1 MEKTLFS
8 NSWYRVADLKP
19 FVRRHTEIHRHA
31 YRGKVW
37 YVLQDHANG
46 RFHRFSE
53 ESYLLIGLMDG
64 KRSLQEI
71 WEAACEKLADDM
83 PTQDEVI
90 ALLSQLNTADLLQS
104 DIAPDMVS
112 LNQRSRKDRKAKLM
126 NRIRSP
132 LALRI
137 PLLDPDRFLEKTKKI
152 TSPFFT
158 IPALMVWAAVV
169 LTASVLAFVHWDE
182 LTMNL
187 ADRVLSLE
195 NIFLFW
201 LIYPVIKA
209 VHEFGHAYAVKK
221 WGGEVH
227 EMGIIFLVFMPI
239 PYVDASAASAFREK
253 HKRIAVGAA
262 GIAIE
267 LFIASLAM
275 FLWLNVEVGAVRAA
289 AYNVMLVAGVSTLLF
304 NGNPLLKFDSYY
316 VLSDFLEIPNLGTR
330 ANRYIGYLAKRY
342 LAGSDNAEFHLSDPG
357 EARWLV
363 FYGVASFIY
372 RIFITLQIALFVA
385 GGFFFIGVLIA
396 IWAMIGL
403 LVVPFI
409 RVARFVIRDRSLYK
423 KRGRI
428 LAIGMA
434 AAALIILIVAVIPF
448 PRYTV
453 VEGIIWPAA
462 QARLH
467 AAADGTIKEVVAR
480 PGAMVKA
487 GDILIQCENKDL
499 ISRVELLQAELRG
512 SQARIRWA
520 RVNDRTRERIALE
533 ESNRI
538 GRQLSEAREQVA
550 LLTIRSPIA
559 GEFIMPRADDLP
571 GRYLKRGEPIGHVV
585 DYSMTTV
592 RVVVQLSDVDQVRT
606 NVRSVKA
613 RPAENLSLIIPA
625 ELIREIPAASSDL
638 PSLALSLKGGGAIA
652 LDPREAEKPKSF
664 ENLFQF
670 DVRLLGPNTEKVG
683 ERIYVRFEHNPETLL
698 RRWYR
703 KLLNIFLKRFNI

>member
-8 NSWYRVADLKP
+8 NSWYRVADLRP

-37 YVLQDHANG
+37 YILQDHANG

-90 ALLSQLNTADLLQS
+90 ALLSQLNKADLLQS
-104 DIAPDMVS
+104 DISPDMAS
-112 LNQRSRKDRKAKLM
+112 LNQRSRKDRKTKLM

-132 LALRI
+132 LALRV
-137 PLLDPDRFLEKTKKI
+137 PLLDPDRFLEKTKSI
-152 TSPFFT
+152 TAPFFT
-158 IPALMVWAAVV
+158 LPALIIWLTVV

-182 LTMNL
+182 LTTNL

-195 NIFLFW
+195 NLFIFW

-209 VHEFGHAYAVKK
+209 LHEFGHAYAVKK
-221 WGGEVH
+221 WGGEIH

-253 HKRIAVGAA
+253 GKRIAVGAA
-262 GIAIE
+262 GIAVE

-275 FLWLNVEVGAVRAA
+275 FLWLNVEAGAVRAA

-330 ANRYIGYLAKRY
+330 SNRYLGYLASRY
-342 LAGSDNAEFHLSDPG
+342 LAGNDHTEFHLSDAG
-357 EARWLV
+357 EGRWLV
-363 FYGVASFIY
+363 FYGIASFLY

-385 GGFFFIGVLIA
+385 GRFFFIGILIA
-396 IWAMIGL
+396 IWALIGL
-403 LVVPFI
+403 LIVPFV
-409 RVARFVIRDRSLYK
+409 RVIRTVVKDHALYK

-428 LAIGMA
+428 LAVGFA
-434 AAALIILIVAVIPF
+434 AASLIILFVAVIPF
-448 PRYTV
+448 PMYTV
-453 VEGIIWPAA
+453 VEGIVWPAE

-467 AAADGTIKEVVAR
+467 AGVDGTIKDVVAR

-487 GDILIQCENKDL
+487 GDPLIQCENKDL
-499 ISRVELLQAELRG
+499 ISRVELLQAALRG

-533 ESNRI
+533 ENNRI
-538 GRQLSEAREQVA
+538 GRELSEAREQAA
-550 LLTIRSPIA
+550 LLTIRSPID
-559 GEFIMPRADDLP
+559 GEFIIPRADDLS

-585 DYSMTTV
+585 DYSRTTV

-652 LDPREAEKPKSF
+652 LDPREPGKPKSF

-670 DVRLLGPNTEKVG
+670 DVRLLGPTPGKVG
-683 ERIYVRFEHNPETLL
+683 ERIYVRFEHHPETLL
-698 RRWYR
+698 SRWYR